1 MSVVN
6 RDITVVYYG
15 KGTTYNLAFLSALE
29 RAGYISGGRTS
40 ISADGLGAEIIPDV
54 IIIDCA
60 LATVDQVAEF
70 IAQLRQPVQLADCV
84 IVAVISSR
92 DNSFGEEPS
101 VKLLTAGA
109 SDVVDINT
117 DPDVLTARVGA
128 ALRACS
134 KNVPISNVR
143 SSRRPVCNIG
153 VGDTL
158 GRYELTTILG
168 IGGMGVVYKAVDK
181 DLEREVAIKVLP
193 DNADLSKRQIE
204 RFLREA
210 EIMARLSIPETVH
223 IFDVG
228 STPVNYIVMDL
239 IQGHDLER
247 LLSERLLSPA
257 ETVQIAATTA
267 RALHKIHQAGIVHR
281 DLKPSNIFTDKNGK
295 VRILDFGI
303 SKLLDAPVLLTLPG
317 STLGTPVYM
326 APEQLDSSLGEIS
339 ARTDIYALGLIIYE
353 AITGRVPFRE
363 DGVMNIIKE
372 IVMGSPMSLRKVR
385 PQVDPKLDQIV
396 LKATARKPAQRYNS
410 ALEMADDLEK
420 LDLTLPDYNTVKE
433 GHAE

>member
-1 MSVVN
+1 MSAGN
-6 RDITVVYYG
+6 RGASVVYYG
-15 KGTTYNLAFLSALE
+15 KGTTYNLAFLNALE
-29 RAGYISGGRTS
+29 RAGYTSGGRTALS
-40 ISADGLGAEIIPDV
+40 SEGLGSNIIPDV

-60 LATVDQVAEF
+60 LATVSKVAEF
-70 IAQLRQPVQLADCV
+70 TAELRRVATFAECV
-84 IVAVISSR
+84 IIAVTSPR
-92 DNSFGEEPS
+92 DNSFGEEPC
-101 VKLLTAGA
+101 VKLFESGV
-109 SDVVDINT
+109 SDVIDINT
-117 DPDVLTARVGA
+117 NPLVLTARIAA
-128 ALRACS
+128 ALRAYS
-134 KNVPISNVR
+134 KDVPISNIR
-143 SSRRPVCNIG
+143 SARGPVCDIG

-158 GRYELTTILG
+158 GRYELTNILG

-210 EIMARLSIPETVH
+210 EIMARLDMPETVH

-239 IQGHDLER
+239 IKGHDLEQ

-257 ETVQIAATTA
+257 ETVRIAATTA
-267 RALHKIHQAGIVHR
+267 RALYKIHQAGIIHR
-281 DLKPSNIFTDKNGK
+281 DLKPSNIFTDKNGR

-326 APEQLDSSLGEIS
+326 APEQLDSSLGEVS
-339 ARTDIYALGLIIYE
+339 VCTDIYALGLIIYE
-353 AITGRVPFRE
+353 ALVGRVPFRE
-363 DGVMNIIKE
+363 DGVMNLIKE

-385 PQVDPKLDQIV
+385 PNVDPKLDQIV
-396 LKATARKPAQRYNS
+396 LKATARKPAQRYAS
-410 ALEMADDLEK
+410 ALEMAIDLEK
-420 LDLTLPDYNTVKE
+420 LDLTLPDYSVIKE